1 MNNQTTFLYGIGIGI
16 IIGCIIATEN
26 FILSFITTY
35 ILAIWI
41 ARILLSCGVQS
52 GSLLLSIIAPSP
64 NDNKFIKETQLFDN
78 SDIKINYN
86 WYHNTIIIK
95 KNLTAKIFLD
105 GEKIENIIKDIFDNA
120 LIWDIFY
127 QYKPLKIIYV

>member
-1 MNNQTTFLYGIGIGI
+1 MNHTVLNISIGI
-16 IIGCIIATEN
+16 IIGCIISTKN

-35 ILAIWI
+35 LLGIWI
-41 ARILLSCGVQS
+41 ARIILSCGVQS
-52 GSLLLSIIAPSP
+52 GSLLLSMITPSP
-64 NDNKFIKETQLFDN
+64 NDIKFIKETQLFDN
-78 SDIKINYN
+78 LDIKINYN

-95 KNLTAKIFLD
+95 RNLIAKIFVD
-105 GEKIENIIKDIFDNA
+105 AETVENIIKDIFDYV